1 MSLLELIFSA
11 KRREEFKGM
20 QEFTGALSQGIL
32 KPCETRWLSLFPC
45 VQRLLSQYA
54 ALRAYFDSHPEAEKA
69 GRVKRCAEAF
79 RGELLRLHLLFLAFI
94 MVPMNKFN
102 ALFQVCTLLRILLI

>member
-1 MSLLELIFSA
+1 M
-11 KRREEFKGM
+11 
-20 QEFTGALSQGIL
+20 ALS
-32 KPCETRWLSLFPC
+32 FPL
-45 VQRLLSQYA
+45 RA
-54 ALRAYFDSHPEAEKA
+54 ASPQPVRCAAAYFDSHLEAEKA